1 MPYLKPYTAKDFEGM
16 AEKQGDVSPVPDGA
30 LYRDPLEADLLGAT
44 DVNFKQSADVPS
56 EPGKKHLSGWNMIM
70 KEDNSIYG

>member
-1 MPYLKPYTAKDFEGM
+1 MPYMKPYTAKDFEGM
-16 AEKQGDVSPVPDGA
+16 AEKQGQMSPVPDGK
-30 LYRDPLEADLLGAT
+30 LYREAMEKDIMGPT

-56 EPGKKHLSGWNMIM
+56 ESGKKMMTANFM

>member
-30 LYRDPLEADLLGAT
+30 LYREPLEADLLGPT

-56 EPGKKHLSGWNMIM
+56 ESGKKMMMTDFM

>member
-1 MPYLKPYTAKDFEGM
+1 MKPYTAKDFEGM
-16 AEKQGDVSPVPDGA
+16 AEKQGQMSPVPDGM
-30 LYRDPLEADLLGAT
+30 LYREAMEKDVMGPT

-56 EPGKKHLSGWNMIM
+56 ESGKKMMTANFM

>member
-1 MPYLKPYTAKDFEGM
+1 MPYMKPYTAKHFEGM
-16 AEKQGDVSPVPDGA
+16 AEKQGDMSPVPDGM
-30 LYRDPLEADLLGAT
+30 LYREAMEADVMGPT
-44 DVNFKQSADVPS
+44 DVNFSQSADVPS

>member
-1 MPYLKPYTAKDFEGM
+1 M
-16 AEKQGDVSPVPDGA
+16 SPVPDGK
-30 LYRDPLEADLLGAT
+30 LYREAMEKDIMGPT

-56 EPGKKHLSGWNMIM
+56 ESGKKMMTANFM

>member
-16 AEKQGDVSPVPDGA
+16 AEKQGDVSPVPDNA
-30 LYRDPLEADLLGAT
+30 LYREPLEADLLGST

-56 EPGKKHLSGWNMIM
+56 ESGKKMMVTDFM

>member
-30 LYRDPLEADLLGAT
+30 LYRAPLEADIIGPT

-56 EPGKKHLSGWNMIM
+56 ESGKKMMTSDFTKAG
-70 KEDNSIYG
+70 

>member
-1 MPYLKPYTAKDFEGM
+1 MHYMKPYTAKHFEGM
-16 AEKQGDVSPVPDGA
+16 AEKKGYMSPVPDKMLHREA
-30 LYRDPLEADLLGAT
+30 MEADVMGPT

>member
-30 LYRDPLEADLLGAT
+30 LYREALEKDLLGPT
-44 DVNFKQSADVPS
+44 DVNFKQSADAPS
-56 EPGKKHLSGWNMIM
+56 ESGKKMMVTNFM

>member
-1 MPYLKPYTAKDFEGM
+1 MPYMKPYTAKDFEGM
-16 AEKQGDVSPVPDGA
+16 AEKQGQMSPVPDGM
-30 LYRDPLEADLLGAT
+30 LYREPLESDIMGPT

-56 EPGKKHLSGWNMIM
+56 ESGKKMMTANFM

>member
-16 AEKQGDVSPVPDGA
+16 AEKQGDMNPVPDGM
-30 LYRDPLEADLLGAT
+30 LYRDPMEPDLMGPT

-56 EPGKKHLSGWNMIM
+56 ESGKKMMTVDFM
-70 KEDNSIYG
+70 KDDDSLYG

>member
-16 AEKQGDVSPVPDGA
+16 AEKQGDMSPVPDGA
-30 LYRDPLEADLLGAT
+30 LYREALEKDLLGPT

-56 EPGKKHLSGWNMIM
+56 ESGKKMMVTDFM

>member
-16 AEKQGDVSPVPDGA
+16 AEKQGDVSPVPDNA
-30 LYRDPLEADLLGAT
+30 LYRAPLEADLLGST

-56 EPGKKHLSGWNMIM
+56 ESGKKMMVTDFM

>member
-1 MPYLKPYTAKDFEGM
+1 MPYLKPYAAKDFEGM
-16 AEKQGDVSPVPDGA
+16 AEKQGDMSPVPDGA
-30 LYRDPLEADLLGAT
+30 LYREALEKDLLGQT

-56 EPGKKHLSGWNMIM
+56 ESGKKMMVTDFM

>member
-16 AEKQGDVSPVPDGA
+16 AEKQGDMNPVPDGM
-30 LYRDPLEADLLGAT
+30 LYRDPMESDLMGPT

-56 EPGKKHLSGWNMIM
+56 ESGKKMMTTDFM
-70 KEDNSIYG
+70 KDDDSLYG

>member
-30 LYRDPLEADLLGAT
+30 LYREPLEADLMGPT

-56 EPGKKHLSGWNMIM
+56 ESGKKMMVTDFM

>member
-16 AEKQGDVSPVPDGA
+16 SEKQGDLSPVPDNA
-30 LYRDPLEADLLGAT
+30 LYREPLEADLLGPT

-56 EPGKKHLSGWNMIM
+56 ESGKKMMVTDFM

>member
-16 AEKQGDVSPVPDGA
+16 AEKQGDVSPVPDNA
-30 LYRDPLEADLLGAT
+30 LYRAPLEADLLGPT
-44 DVNFKQSADVPS
+44 DVNFKQSADAPS
-56 EPGKKHLSGWNMIM
+56 ESGKKMMVTDFM

>member
-16 AEKQGDVSPVPDGA
+16 AEKQGAMNPVPDGA
-30 LYRDPLEADLLGAT
+30 LYREPLEADLLGAT
-44 DVNFKQSADVPS
+44 DVNFAQSADVPS
-56 EPGKKHLSGWNMIM
+56 KPGKKMMTANFM

>member
-1 MPYLKPYTAKDFEGM
+1 MPYMKPYTAKDFEGM
-16 AEKQGDVSPVPDGA
+16 AEKQGQMSPVPDGK
-30 LYRDPLEADLLGAT
+30 LYREAMEKDIMGST

-56 EPGKKHLSGWNMIM
+56 ESGKKMMTANFM